1 MAEPSQNW
9 QIPPLTQ
16 PPEWLIQAVKNH
28 APQFAG
34 NYAATLL
41 WQRGIHNP
49 EQIPGYLN
57 PKLYQPASPWEF
69 GQEMIRA
76 TDRIQQARNRDEKVA
91 IWGDFDADGIT
102 STSVLWDG
110 LGEFFPQNDRLTYYI
125 PNRLTESHG
134 LNIPGVYNLAQAG
147 VTLIITCD
155 TGSTNI
161 AEIEYATSLG
171 IDTIITDHH
180 TLPDDRP
187 PTTAIINPRYLPAN
201 HQLFHLSGVA
211 VAYKLIEALYQT
223 LPDVPQRPLTDLL
236 ELVTIGLIADL
247 VQLSGDCRY
256 LAQLGI
262 EQLQKQITNPT
273 RPGIAKLL
281 DLCKRTGDRPT
292 DISFGIGPRINAVS
306 RIQGDAKFCVEL
318 LTSRDKKRCEEL
330 ANLTEI
336 ANSRRKSLQ
345 KDVAKDVTAKLAK
358 LDLSTTSAIVLSD
371 PQWPLGVLGLVAGQI
386 AQQYGRPVILL
397 STAGTEEINDNSEET
412 QSIES
417 LNPDYQTS
425 FQSAI
430 HNPESQ
436 IESFTETQSIESLN
450 PDSPTISQSK
460 IENPKS
466 KIARGS
472 ARSANQ
478 INLYQLVKDQAHLLH
493 RFGGHPFAAGLS
505 LPVENIPLFTD
516 AINQQLRQQYSPENL
531 TAVPIIADLKVT
543 VSELGK
549 DLFQELKLIEPCGMG
564 NPAPKLLIENCWF
577 DSVWNKNIKDLKG
590 KEVKYIK
597 TSFKIWDETSD
608 TGFPGIWWE
617 HYRDEIP
624 ESSCDAIVELDFN
637 SYENRYEVRLI
648 AVRSRVGQNQIDIT
662 DRVNWIIDCRNRN
675 NSEELLIGGANLE
688 FQTPIENA
696 IPNSETSDLQNSIV
710 LKECP
715 ASWDEMRIWFR
726 QAQQQRKQ
734 LAISYTLP
742 PAAPPQQIWQQL
754 IGIAKYLSRTNKPVT
769 RQQLIQKLG
778 IGDTSL
784 QLGFATLKHL
794 GFQVKYRDRAFH
806 ITRQAETGQGDRF
819 LTTLLSDRSSKL
831 ARSGEQF
838 LAAVLEEQFRRKY
851 FCDVPL
857 STIQAIAL
865 ETVLQEL
872 NSVENPF

>member
-1 MAEPSQNW
+1 MVELSQNW
-9 QIPPLTQ
+9 QTPPLTQ
-16 PPEWLIQAVKNH
+16 PPEWLIQAVRNH
-28 APQFAG
+28 APQFPCK
-34 NYAATLL
+34 YAAALL
-41 WQRGIHNP
+41 WQRGIQNP
-49 EQIPGYLN
+49 DRVPGYLN
-57 PKLYQPASPWEF
+57 PNLYKPASPWEF
-69 GQEMIRA
+69 GEEMKQA
-76 TDRIQQARNRDEKVA
+76 TDRIQQAINRDEKIA

-110 LGEFFPQNDRLTYYI
+110 LGEFFPQNHRLTYYI

-134 LNIPGVYNLAQAG
+134 LNVSGIDNLAKEG

-161 AEIEYATSLG
+161 AEIEYATTLG

-211 VAYKLIEALYQT
+211 VAYKLVEALYQT

-273 RPGIAKLL
+273 RPGVAKLL
-281 DLCKRTGDRPT
+281 ELCKRTGDRPT

-306 RIQGDAKFCVEL
+306 RIQGDARFCVEL

-330 ANLTEI
+330 ADLTEI
-336 ANSRRKSLQ
+336 ANTRRKSLQ
-345 KDVAKDVTAKLAK
+345 KDVAKDVANKLAK

-386 AQQYGRPVILL
+386 AQKYGRPVILL
-397 STAGTEEINDNSEET
+397 STEGTAEIDEISTET
-412 QSIES
+412 ESIES
-417 LNPDYQTS
+417 LNPD
-425 FQSAI
+425 FQISQSTI
-430 HNPESQ
+430 PNPQSQ
-436 IESFTETQSIESLN
+436 IENFTETQSIEPL
-450 PDSPTISQSK
+450 DSKLSITSQST
-460 IENPKS
+460 IQNPKS

-478 INLYQLVKDQAHLLH
+478 IDLYQLVKDQAHLLH

-531 TAVPIIADLKVT
+531 TAVPVIADLTVT

-549 DLFQELKLIEPCGMG
+549 DLFQELKLLEPCGMG
-564 NPAPKLLIENCWF
+564 NPAPKLLLENCWF

-597 TSFKIWDETSD
+597 TTFKIWDESSD

-624 ESSCDAIVELDFN
+624 QGLCDAVVELDFN
-637 SYENRYEVRLI
+637 GYENQYEVRLI
-648 AVRSRVGQNQIDIT
+648 AVRSRAENNQINTSRSID
-662 DRVNWIIDCRNRN
+662 WIVDWRNKNSNEELLAASTNLASQMPIENYIN
-675 NSEELLIGGANLE
+675 NSEIAD
-688 FQTPIENA
+688 P
-696 IPNSETSDLQNSIV
+696 QNSIV

-715 ASWDEMRIWFR
+715 ASWDEMRVWFR
-726 QAQQQRKQ
+726 QAQHKQQK
-734 LAISYTLP
+734 LALVYTLP
-742 PAAPPQQIWQQL
+742 PPVPPQQIWQQL
-754 IGIAKYLSRTNKPVT
+754 IGIAKYLSRTKKPVT

-778 IGDTSL
+778 IGDISL
-784 QLGFATLKHL
+784 RLGFTALKHL
-794 GFQVKYRDRAFH
+794 GFQVNYRDRAFH
-806 ITRQAETGQGDRF
+806 ITRQPETGDRF
-819 LTTLLSDRSSKL
+819 LKPLSPNPSSQI
-831 ARSGEQF
+831 ARSAEQF
-838 LAAVLEEQFRRKY
+838 LAALWEEQFRRKY
-851 FCDVPL
+851 FCEVPL
-857 STIQAIAL
+857 STIQSIAL

-872 NSVENPF
+872 DAAETLF